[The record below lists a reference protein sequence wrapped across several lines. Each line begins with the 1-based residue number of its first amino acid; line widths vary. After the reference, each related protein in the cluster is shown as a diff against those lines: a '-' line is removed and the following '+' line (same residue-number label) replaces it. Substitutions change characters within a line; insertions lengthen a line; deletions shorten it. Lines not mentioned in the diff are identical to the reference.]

1 MLENVY
7 KTIKDKMQKTTDLL
21 SLELSKIRTARANP
35 AILDEVKV
43 NYYSSVVPLKQVA
56 SISAPEPR
64 MLMVQPWDRNA
75 MAEIEKALQKAELGL
90 NPIIETNLIRL
101 PIPVLTEERRKELV
115 RLCHKLSEDTKIAV
129 RNIRREGIDQIKKLE
144 KDKKIT
150 EDDTDKGNKKIQVFT
165 DEFIKA
171 IDDLFAKKEKEILE
185 K

>member
-7 KTIKDKMQKTTDLL
+7 KTIREKMQKTTDLL

-43 NYYSSVVPLKQVA
+43 NYYGSAVPLKQVA

-64 MLMVQPWDRNA
+64 MLVVQPWDRNA
-75 MAEIEKALQKAELGL
+75 ISEIEKALQKAELGL
-90 NPIIETNLIRL
+90 NPIIEAALIRL
-101 PIPVLTEERRKELV
+101 PIPALTEERRKELV
-115 RLCHKLSEDTKIAV
+115 KLCHKLSEDTKIAV
-129 RNIRREGIDQIKKLE
+129 RNIRREGNEAIKKLE

-150 EDDTDKGNKKIQVFT
+150 EDDSEKGNKKIQDFT

-171 IDDLFAKKEKEILE
+171 IDGLFAKKEKEILE

>member
-7 KTIKDKMQKTTDLL
+7 KAIKDKMQKTTELL

-43 NYYSSVVPLKQVA
+43 NYYGSTVPLKQVA
-56 SISAPEPR
+56 SISAPESR

-75 MAEIEKALQKAELGL
+75 MPEIEKAIQKAEIGL
-90 NPIIETNLIRL
+90 NPIIEGNLIRL
-101 PIPVLTEERRKELV
+101 PIPALTEDRRKELA

-129 RNIRREGIDQIKKLE
+129 RNIRREGNDQIKKLE

-150 EDDTDKGNKKIQVFT
+150 EDDSEKGNKKIQELT
-165 DEFIKA
+165 DEFIKT
-171 IDDLFAKKEKEILE
+171 IDSLFSKKEKEILE